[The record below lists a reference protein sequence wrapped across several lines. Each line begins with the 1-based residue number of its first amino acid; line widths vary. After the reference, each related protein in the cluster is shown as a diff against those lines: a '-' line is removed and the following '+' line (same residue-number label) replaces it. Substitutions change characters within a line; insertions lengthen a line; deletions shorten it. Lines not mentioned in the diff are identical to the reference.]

1 VTVTTA
7 EEEALAFNPFDPEFR
22 RDPYPTYARLR
33 DEDPVH
39 ESPMGFKVLSR
50 YADCTALLRD
60 PHASSDETKSPM
72 VQELIEQTPVD
83 PDLNESRPFLFMD
96 PPDHTRLRGLVSK
109 AFTPRT
115 IERLRPRIQQVT
127 DELLAGMALGD
138 TVDVIE
144 RLAYPVPVV
153 VISEMLGVPAA
164 DEERFRAWSRA
175 LARSLDPDFLL
186 PPDVIA
192 AREEAIL
199 EFREY
204 FARLIAERRRTPRDD
219 LLTALVQVEESGDS
233 LSENEL
239 LSICVLLLVA
249 GHETTVNLI
258 ANGVLALARHPDQ
271 QARLRGDPAL
281 AKSAVEEVLRYDP
294 PVQLTGRLALE
305 PIKLPST
312 TMAAGDFS
320 IMLLGAANHDP
331 AQFPDA
337 DRFDIGRSPNA
348 HIAFSLGHHF
358 CLGASLAR
366 LEGQI
371 ALASLVQRFPSIE
384 LAADTLD
391 YKDNLVLRGL
401 VELPVTFSVR

>member
-1 VTVTTA
+1 MTDGNGNQD
-7 EEEALAFNPFDPEFR
+7 ALAFNPFDPEFR

-33 DEDPVH
+33 AEDPVH
-39 ESPMGFKVLSR
+39 ESSLGFLVLSR

-60 PHASSDETKSPM
+60 PHASSDESKLPDTT
-72 VQELIEQTPVD
+72 ELMDGPPAD
-83 PDLNESRPFLFMD
+83 PELLDSKPFLFLD

-115 IERLRPRIQQVT
+115 IERMRARVQEVT
-127 DELLAGMALGD
+127 DGLLDDLGSGGE
-138 TVDVIE
+138 VDLIE

-164 DEERFRAWSRA
+164 DEARFRSWSRA

-192 AREEAIL
+192 TRDAAIL

-204 FARLIAERRRTPRDD
+204 FRELIAERRTAPRDD
-219 LLTALVQVEESGDS
+219 LLSGLVEAEERGDK
-233 LSENEL
+233 LTEAEL
-239 LSICVLLLVA
+239 LSTCVLLLVA

-258 ANGVLALARHPDQ
+258 ANGVLALVRHPDQ
-271 QARLRGDPAL
+271 LAKLRADPSL
-281 AKSAVEEVLRYDP
+281 AKSAVEEVLRFDP
-294 PVQLTGRLALE
+294 PVQLSGRLALDKIE
-305 PIKLPST
+305 LPST
-312 TMAAGDFS
+312 TMEPERFA
-320 IMLLGAANHDP
+320 ITLLGAANRDGD
-331 AQFPDA
+331 QFPDP
-337 DRFDIGRSPNA
+337 DQFDIERSPNA

-371 ALASLVQRFPSIE
+371 ALSSLVQRFGTIE
-384 LAADTLD
+384 LATDTLD
-391 YKDNLVLRGL
+391 YKENLVLRGL
-401 VELPVTFSVR
+401 TQLPARLKS